1 MGKKPLGFGELLQ
14 KKVDQINRKTQKNF
28 ALYAE
33 ACAAQ
38 GKKVG
43 EPIDIMSLLGRKKE

>member
-1 MGKKPLGFGELLQ
+1 MGKKPETFGEKLQ
-14 KKVDQINRKTQKNF
+14 RQVDQMNRKTRKNF

-33 ACAAQ
+33 ACVVL

-43 EPIDIMSLLGRKKE
+43 EPIDIMSLLGKERK